1 MIFAVS
7 LRQNGA
13 QSPTWPRLRCKNT
26 SCKPIP
32 WLAGSPRAAFK
43 FKKRAE
49 FFVGVHNEA
58 LSVIAV
64 RIRNEDCLSVGIN
77 RCDAAPTP
85 TGAAEIV
92 SHNFPVM

>member
-1 MIFAVS
+1 MYFSAESFRTGQGHRFA
-7 LRQNGA
+7 GD
-13 QSPTWPRLRCKNT
+13 
-26 SCKPIP
+26 
-32 WLAGSPRAAFK
+32 AFK